1 MINERYV
8 SEKVVVA
15 IFHAS
20 IFLIFVVF
28 YTLNAFFQI
37 SILLFFQNIT
47 NICYVDKKSG
57 LLKNDLDEYEKNVKK
72 NVEKSYFYQ
81 FSSFFCDFL
90 ANFGKIMKNLEK

>member
-20 IFLIFVVF
+20 IFMIFVVF

-37 SILLFFQNIT
+37 SIQFFFQTTT
-47 NICYVDKKSG
+47 NICHVDKKYG
-57 LLKNDLDEYEKNVKK
+57 LLKNDLDEYEKICEKK
-72 NVEKSYFYQ
+72 
-81 FSSFFCDFL
+81 C
-90 ANFGKIMKNLEK
+90 GKIIFLSIFIILFLFFN

>member
-20 IFLIFVVF
+20 IFMIFVVF

-37 SILLFFQNIT
+37 SILIFFQNTT
-47 NICYVDKKSG
+47 NICHVDKKYG
-57 LLKNDLDEYEKNVKK
+57 LVKNDLDEYEKKCEKK
-72 NVEKSYFYQ
+72 
-81 FSSFFCDFL
+81 C
-90 ANFGKIMKNLEK
+90 GKIIFLSIFIIF

>member
-37 SILLFFQNIT
+37 SIQFFFQNIT

-57 LLKNDLDEYEKNVKK
+57 LLKNDLDEYEKNV
-72 NVEKSYFYQ
+72 EKSYFYQ
-81 FSSFFCDFL
+81 FSSFFSDFSTNL
-90 ANFGKIMKNLEK
+90 AKIMKNLEK

>member
-20 IFLIFVVF
+20 IFMIFVVF

-37 SILLFFQNIT
+37 SILIFFQNTT
-47 NICYVDKKSG
+47 NICHVDKKYG
-57 LLKNDLDEYEKNVKK
+57 LLKNDLDEYEKKCEK
-72 NVEKSYFYQ
+72 N
-81 FSSFFCDFL
+81 C
-90 ANFGKIMKNLEK
+90 GKIIFLSIFIIF

>member
-20 IFLIFVVF
+20 IFMIFVVF

-37 SILLFFQNIT
+37 SIQFFFQTTT
-47 NICYVDKKSG
+47 NICHLDKKYG
-57 LLKNDLDEYEKNVKK
+57 LFKNDLDEYEKICEKK
-72 NVEKSYFYQ
+72 
-81 FSSFFCDFL
+81 C
-90 ANFGKIMKNLEK
+90 GKIIFLSIFIIF

>member
-37 SILLFFQNIT
+37 SILIFFQNIT
-47 NICYVDKKSG
+47 DICYVDKNSG
-57 LLKNDLDEYEKNVKK
+57 LLKNDLDEYEKK
-72 NVEKSYFYQ
+72 YF
-81 FSSFFCDFL
+81 FLSILVIFCDFL
-90 ANFGKIMKNLEK
+90 ANFAKIMKNLEK

>member
-37 SILLFFQNIT
+37 SIQFFFQNIT
-47 NICYVDKKSG
+47 NICYVDKNSG
-57 LLKNDLDEYEKNVKK
+57 LLKNDLDEYEKKGKK
-72 NVEKSYFYQ
+72 
-81 FSSFFCDFL
+81 
-90 ANFGKIMKNLEK
+90 MWKNYIFINIR

>member
-20 IFLIFVVF
+20 IFMIFVVF

-37 SILLFFQNIT
+37 SIIIFFQNTT
-47 NICYVDKKSG
+47 NICHVDKKYG
-57 LLKNDLDEYEKNVKK
+57 LLKNDLDEYEKICEKK
-72 NVEKSYFYQ
+72 
-81 FSSFFCDFL
+81 C
-90 ANFGKIMKNLEK
+90 GKIIFLSIFIIF

>member
-20 IFLIFVVF
+20 IFMIFVVF

-37 SILLFFQNIT
+37 SILIFFQNTT
-47 NICYVDKKSG
+47 NICHVDKKYG
-57 LLKNDLDEYEKNVKK
+57 LVKNDLDEYEKICEKK
-72 NVEKSYFYQ
+72 
-81 FSSFFCDFL
+81 C
-90 ANFGKIMKNLEK
+90 GKIIFLSIFIIF

>member
-20 IFLIFVVF
+20 IFMIFVVF

-37 SILLFFQNIT
+37 SILIFFQNTT
-47 NICYVDKKSG
+47 NICHVDKKYG
-57 LLKNDLDEYEKNVKK
+57 LLKNDLDEYEKICEKK
-72 NVEKSYFYQ
+72 
-81 FSSFFCDFL
+81 C
-90 ANFGKIMKNLEK
+90 GKIIFLSIFIIF

>member
-20 IFLIFVVF
+20 IFMIFVVF

-37 SILLFFQNIT
+37 SIQFFFQTTT
-47 NICYVDKKSG
+47 NICHVDKKYG
-57 LLKNDLDEYEKNVKK
+57 LLKNDLDEYEKICEQK
-72 NVEKSYFYQ
+72 
-81 FSSFFCDFL
+81 C
-90 ANFGKIMKNLEK
+90 GKIIFLSIFIIF

>member
-37 SILLFFQNIT
+37 SNLLFFQNIT
-47 NICYVDKKSG
+47 NICYVDTKSG
-57 LLKNDLDEYEKNVKK
+57 LFKNDLNEYEKICEYVEK
-72 NVEKSYFYQ
+72 NVVKSYWKP
-81 FSSFFCDFL
+81 SFLLSDY
-90 ANFGKIMKNLEK
+90 